1 MRLIGF
7 LDKFL
12 IKTSDRTFPVDHLPR
27 RRANALN
34 IQTSTLKKIFQWPN
48 YIFLS
53 SFTETQGVLREFE
66 KVLLAHDCQ
75 LSSQNCPEVS
85 QIL

>member
-34 IQTSTLKKIFQWPN
+34 IQTSTLKKNFPVAKLC
-48 YIFLS
+48 FP
-53 SFTETQGVLREFE
+53 V
-66 KVLLAHDCQ
+66 
-75 LSSQNCPEVS
+75 
-85 QIL
+85 

>member
-34 IQTSTLKKIFQWPN
+34 IQTSTLKKFSGGQIIF
-48 YIFLS
+48 S
-53 SFTETQGVLREFE
+53 C
-66 KVLLAHDCQ
+66 LASLKHKGC
-75 LSSQNCPEVS
+75 
-85 QIL
+85 

>member
-34 IQTSTLKKIFQWPN
+34 IQKNFPVAKLYFP
-48 YIFLS
+48 
-53 SFTETQGVLREFE
+53 V
-66 KVLLAHDCQ
+66 
-75 LSSQNCPEVS
+75 
-85 QIL
+85 